1 MFLAGVARED
11 LIPEIDE
18 ARGLVSFMIEEM
30 EDADHV
36 LDVLGVGVLVAC
48 LLDGTDKRR

>member
-1 MFLAGVARED
+1 MFLAGVSRED

-30 EDADHV
+30 EDADQV
-36 LDVLGVGVLVAC
+36 L
-48 LLDGTDKRR
+48 TF